1 MQYNEFNNKIQGLIP
16 QVPGIMYGQNERVD
30 ELNTRIYDRFR
41 PDNILQANLNV
52 RPTST
57 KYSLFP
63 IIDLRKQN
71 SVDLAPALD
80 YSIEAGFVP
89 PAARGPTVG
98 YTDNVHIES
107 QLRNQFFA
115 LQKGADQGIYVPS
128 SNSDLYRISMA
139 NPSNPEVQPY
149 PELFSQNTFKNNRT
163 LVPGIGGDLLFN
175 NTRTQLRGL
184 GR

>member
-1 MQYNEFNNKIQGLIP
+1 MQYNGFDNKIQGIVP

-30 ELNTRIYDRFR
+30 EINSRIYDRFR
-41 PDNILQANLNV
+41 PDQPLQANLNV

-63 IIDLRKQN
+63 IIDLRKQS
-71 SVDLAPALD
+71 SVELSPALD

-89 PAARGPTVG
+89 PASRGPTVG

-115 LQKGADQGIYVPS
+115 LQKGADQGVYIPS

-139 NPSNPEVQPY
+139 QPSNSEVQPY
-149 PELFSQNTFKNNRT
+149 PELFSQPTFNTNRT
-163 LVPGIGGDLLFN
+163 VDPSIGGDLLFN
-175 NTRTQLRGL
+175 NTRAQLRGY

>member
-1 MQYNEFNNKIQGLIP
+1 MQYNEFDNKIQGLIP
-16 QVPGIMYGQNERVD
+16 QVPGIMYGQNDRVD
-30 ELNTRIYDRFR
+30 ELNSRIYDRFR
-41 PDNILQANLNV
+41 PDHPLQANLDV

-71 SVDLAPALD
+71 SVELAPTLD
-80 YSIEAGFVP
+80 YSIESGFVP

-98 YTDNVHIES
+98 YTDNVHIEN
-107 QLRNQFFA
+107 QLRNQYFA
-115 LQKGADQGIYVPS
+115 LQKGADQGVYVPS
-128 SNSDLYRISMA
+128 SNSDLYRISM
-139 NPSNPEVQPY
+139 PQSSNPQDQPY
-149 PELFSQNTFKNNRT
+149 PELFSQPNFQNNRS

-175 NTRTQLRGL
+175 NTRIQLRGL

>member
-1 MQYNEFNNKIQGLIP
+1 MQYSESNQKIQGIIP

-30 ELNTRIYDRFR
+30 ELNSRIYERFK
-41 PDNILQANLNV
+41 PDNFLQPNFDV

-63 IIDLRKQN
+63 IVDLRKQPTI
-71 SVDLAPALD
+71 DLAPPLD

-89 PAARGPTVG
+89 PASRGPTIG
-98 YTDNVHIES
+98 YTDNVQIES

-128 SNSDLYRISMA
+128 STSDLYKTVLPQ
-139 NPSNPEVQPY
+139 PSNIEVQPY
-149 PELFSQNTFKNNRT
+149 PELFSQPTFISNRSIA
-163 LVPGIGGDLLFN
+163 PNIGGDLLFN
-175 NTRTQLRGL
+175 NTRTQLRGF

>member
-1 MQYNEFNNKIQGLIP
+1 MQYNEIDNKLQGLVP

-30 ELNTRIYDRFR
+30 ELNSRIYDRFR
-41 PDNILQANLNV
+41 PDQPLQANLNV

-71 SVDLAPALD
+71 SIDLAPALE

-98 YTDNVHIES
+98 YTDNVHIEN
-107 QLRNQFFA
+107 QLRNQYFA
-115 LQKGADQGIYVPS
+115 LQKGADQSIYVPS
-128 SNSDLYRISMA
+128 SDSDLYRISMA
-139 NPSNPEVQPY
+139 QPSNLEVQPY
-149 PELFSQNTFKNNRT
+149 PELFSQPTFQNNRA

-175 NTRTQLRGL
+175 STRTQLRGS